1 MVWKELIPN
10 TQVVVK
16 PKAKKKY
23 KTKKEKKDIM
33 VEELMITNQ
42 TMVGKEFFDEK
53 AQSLKDL
60 VEEWIK
66 PLPWKTL

>member
-1 MVWKELIPN
+1 
-10 TQVVVK
+10 
-16 PKAKKKY
+16 
-23 KTKKEKKDIM
+23 
-33 VEELMITNQ
+33 LMITNQ

>member
-1 MVWKELIPN
+1 M
-10 TQVVVK
+10 VK

-60 VEEWIK
+60 VEE
-66 PLPWKTL
+66 